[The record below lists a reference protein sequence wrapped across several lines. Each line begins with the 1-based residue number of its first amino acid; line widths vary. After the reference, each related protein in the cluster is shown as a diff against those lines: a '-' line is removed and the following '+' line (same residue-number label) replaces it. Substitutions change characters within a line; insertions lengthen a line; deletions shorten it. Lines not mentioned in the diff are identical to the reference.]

1 MSHINEEEMKDD
13 EEEDYMIPKQQIIN
27 LNHIM
32 NNKKE
37 QIDNIYKKTLLV
49 SQIANEINEI
59 TNSQEEKINDIESNV
74 IEVKDNT
81 KQTLNNI
88 IQSAK
93 EDKSLKINNCYLIL
107 FLSLIIILML
117 FLSK

>member
-49 SQIANEINEI
+49 SQ
-59 TNSQEEKINDIESNV
+59 
-74 IEVKDNT
+74 
-81 KQTLNNI
+81 
-88 IQSAK
+88 
-93 EDKSLKINNCYLIL
+93 
-107 FLSLIIILML
+107 
-117 FLSK
+117 

>member
-1 MSHINEEEMKDD
+1 MA
-13 EEEDYMIPKQQIIN
+13 IIDTGISGT
-27 LNHIM
+27 H
-32 NNKKE
+32 
-37 QIDNIYKKTLLV
+37 NIKTN
-49 SQIANEINEI
+49 AACHEINEI

-93 EDKSLKINNCYLIL
+93 EDKSLKINNCYLIM

>member
-1 MSHINEEEMKDD
+1 MSHINEDEMKD
-13 EEEDYMIPKQQIIN
+13 EEEEYMIPKQQVIN

-93 EDKSLKINNCYLIL
+93 EDKSLKINNCYLIM
-107 FLSLIIILML
+107 FLSLE
-117 FLSK
+117 